1 MHIRPSPFL
10 YGTTVKMLREDR
22 IMGRAGPRGAR
33 SASSTSPYITPPL
46 SPFAHSL
53 MALEILTT
61 DSQPSPK
68 PRL

>member
-1 MHIRPSPFL
+1 
-10 YGTTVKMLREDR
+10 
-22 IMGRAGPRGAR
+22 MGRAGPRGAR
-33 SASSTSPYITPPL
+33 SPSSTSPYITPPL
-46 SPFAHSL
+46 SPFARSL